1 VAPGLAL
8 SAEEAVA
15 GFLFEGPLALGAGAA
30 LLAQL
35 LGLVELGGFAQ
46 GEGAAQGFVEL
57 ALLAQQRLQVG
68 GLGIE
73 VALAVAHEVAL
84 LQEPRGLAGE
94 ELGRGRGAARSA
106 LGGQRV
112 PGSGRRPRLAELAE
126 LAELGW
132 FSELSELGGQVLQA
146 LAGLLELALGLGLA
160 ATGELELQAEAPQ
173 LLLGVGLGAPAQ
185 GQDERG
191 DLGPPGTAAKRD
203 ARACNGAGNG
213 AGNEAGAEAG
223 NGAGAEACKNRRRR
237 RGVRG
242 ALRDGRRRRRLA
254 WRLGRTHFFH
264 YA

>member
-112 PGSGRRPRLAELAE
+112 AGAGRRPRLAELAE
-126 LAELGW
+126 LCW

-242 ALRDGRRRRRLA
+242 ALRDGRRQRRLA